1 MYYFMFSVGQES
13 GSNSWVSH
21 KAAIKASARE
31 QEPKAGLRYKDRCGG
46 RQGGGRE
53 TGGQGGDGK

>member
-1 MYYFMFSVGQES
+1 MFSVGQES

-31 QEPKAGLRYKDRCGG
+31 QESKAGLRYKDRCGG